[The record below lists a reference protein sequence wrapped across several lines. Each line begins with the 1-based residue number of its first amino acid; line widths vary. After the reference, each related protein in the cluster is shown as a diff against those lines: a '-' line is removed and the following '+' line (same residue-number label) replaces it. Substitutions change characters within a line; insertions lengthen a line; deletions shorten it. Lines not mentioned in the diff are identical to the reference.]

1 MDLAKSH
8 RTLTLTAIAVAIGA
22 SVVIGLHVLPGQT
35 GTATLYVLRT
45 ATAAA
50 AGVAMVY
57 RSRQAHGRLRLARI
71 LLALGLFAGCLNG
84 IGYAVSTASGRA
96 LDSTSPLDVISL
108 LIFPLFIASLLAYP
122 VTQTT
127 AGSTLR
133 SVLDGTI
140 AAAGLWLCV
149 YFLILEPTKA
159 SDSFSP
165 AMTMTLLAY
174 PAAALF
180 ATGMMAGVL
189 VRTTDDARREVAT
202 IGAGVLLLAVYAIA
216 FSAQI
221 ALTDYGWLDNWVGIL
236 SELGL
241 VLILLA
247 AVSRPHALR
256 RTDAMRRWMPM
267 LPLVPAAAA
276 LGFGALYLLSG
287 HSMQTPEA
295 VAGMI
300 LLVALLLRQVVG
312 SRDRDALVERLSR
325 REQLFRSLVRDS
337 SDLITLQ
344 DAVGRMRYVSPALSG
359 LSGQPEDVLIG
370 GRFEDLIS
378 PADLVKVSPLLAEVR
393 STPGSAVEF
402 VCRLR
407 DARGAWRWTQSQ
419 LQNLTADPNVNG
431 IVSNTRDIHDQY
443 LLEQRLS
450 YAAYHDE
457 LTGLGNLSMARDLLE
472 RCCYGPTEV
481 RGGVIMVDL
490 DGFKSINDTF
500 GHALGDKVLNIVSR
514 RLRDC
519 VPADTAV
526 NRIGGDEF
534 VIVLDREDRVTNVV
548 EQIMQLSTQPVVVDG
563 MKLTVGASVGVA
575 LAADADNSDDLLR
588 NADLA
593 MYAAKDQGRN
603 RAFWY
608 EPHMHEASAHRMD
621 IVRGLRRA
629 LDEGNL
635 SLHYQ
640 PIVRLRDGHV
650 VGCEALLRWQDPA
663 LGSVAPDI
671 FIRIAEQSGMIAE
684 IGQWVLE
691 RVCLDVAQWRRSGLP
706 TPPVNLNVSRQQVT
720 ADLPGLFQSA
730 IDRHQLSGAD
740 LCCEITEGA
749 VLSNPVDA
757 RHVLDQV
764 RALGVP
770 VVLDDFGTGQ
780 SAVSQL
786 TTLPIDRVKIDKSFV
801 ATGPTSAS
809 KATLLRSI
817 VSLCSNLSLPTIAE
831 GIEDRVT
838 AQILIEAGCELG
850 QGFYFS
856 RPLPADD
863 FVQLLRQRIPAPRDA
878 KVGQLEPS
886 GQRLSGR

>member
-1 MDLAKSH
+1 MELPKPHRSAPLA
-8 RTLTLTAIAVAIGA
+8 AVAIALGVTA
-22 SVVIGLHVLPGQT
+22 IISLHLLPQQT
-35 GTATLYVLRT
+35 GTVTVYLLRT
-45 ATAAA
+45 ATALA

-57 RSRQAHGRLRLARI
+57 RSRQAHGRLRLARM

-84 IGYAVSTASGRA
+84 IGYAISTASGKA
-96 LDSTSPLDVISL
+96 LDSTSPLDVVSL
-108 LIFPLFIASLLAYP
+108 LIFPLFVASLLAYP

-149 YFLILEPTKA
+149 YLLILEPTQA
-159 SDSFSP
+159 SDNFSP
-165 AMTMTLLAY
+165 EMTVTLLAY

-180 ATGMMAGVL
+180 ATGMIAGVL

-202 IGAGVLLLAVYAIA
+202 IGAGVLLLAIYAIA

-221 ALTDYGWLDNWVGIL
+221 ALTDYGWLDNWVGVL

-247 AVSRPHALR
+247 AVSGPR
-256 RTDAMRRWMPM
+256 AMRRPDSMRHWMPM

-276 LGFGALYLLSG
+276 IGFGTLYLLSG
-287 HSMQTPEA
+287 GTLQTPEA

-300 LLVALLLRQVVG
+300 LLVALLMRQVVG
-312 SRDRDALVERLSR
+312 SRDRDALVNRLSR

-344 DAVGRMRYVSPALSG
+344 DANGRLRYASPALSD

-370 GRFEDLIS
+370 SRFEELIS
-378 PADLVKVSPLLAEVR
+378 PEDVAKVAQLLADVR
-393 STPGSAVEF
+393 STPGKTIDF
-402 VCRLR
+402 VCRFR
-407 DARGAWRWTQSQ
+407 DARGTWRWTESQ
-419 LQNLTADPNVNG
+419 MQNLTADPNVAG

-457 LTGLGNLSMARDLLE
+457 LTGLGNLSLARDVLE
-472 RCCYGPTEV
+472 RCCYGPVGV

-500 GHALGDKVLNIVSR
+500 GHALGDQVLNIVSR
-514 RLRDC
+514 RLREC
-519 VPADTAV
+519 VEAETAV

-534 VIVLDREDRVTNVV
+534 VIVLDKDDDIINVV
-548 EQIMQLSTQPVVVDG
+548 ERIMELSAQPVVVDG
-563 MKLTVGASVGVA
+563 MKLTVGASIGVA
-575 LAADADNSDDLLR
+575 LAAEAESSDELLR

-603 RAFWY
+603 RAYWY
-608 EPHMHEASAHRMD
+608 EPQMHEASAHRMD

-629 LDEGNL
+629 LDDGNL

-640 PIVRLRDGHV
+640 PIVRLHDGQF

-663 LGSVAPDI
+663 LGTVAPDT
-671 FIRIAEQSGMIAE
+671 FIHIAEQSGMIAE

-691 RVCLDVAQWRRSGLP
+691 RVCSDIARWRRSGLV
-706 TPPVNLNVSRQQVT
+706 TPPVNLNVSRLQVT
-720 ADLPGLFQSA
+720 PELPGLFQA
-730 IDRHQLSGAD
+730 ALKRHQLSGVD

-749 VLSNPVDA
+749 VLSNPLNA
-757 RHVLDQV
+757 RSILERV
-764 RALGVP
+764 RALGIP

-786 TTLPIDRVKIDKSFV
+786 TTLPIDQVKIDKSFV
-801 ATGPTSAS
+801 VTGSAS
-809 KATLLRSI
+809 ASNTTLLRSI
-817 VSLCSNLSLPTIAE
+817 VALCANLALPTIAE
-831 GIEDRVT
+831 GIEDRAT
-838 AQILIEAGCELG
+838 AQVLIDAGCEFG
-850 QGFYFS
+850 QGYYFS
-856 RPLPADD
+856 RPQAADE
-863 FVQLLRQRIPAPRDA
+863 FALLLSQRVPKPRRA
-878 KVGQLEPS
+878 KVDEVDRVGGLLKGP
-886 GQRLSGR
+886 